1 MSAHVLPFT
10 DDLET
15 LPYQAFLKLSKP
27 NESYL
32 LFECDHENAT
42 VDIMLISSERAE
54 QMMDSL
60 SCMLSTA
67 DAIALLRTAKH
78 QDYLLEIVE
87 SPDHHFEAVPE
98 ALSQLGAW

>member
-15 LPYQAFLKLSKP
+15 LPYQAFLRLEKP
-27 NESYL
+27 GNSYL
-32 LFECDHENAT
+32 LFECDHENLT
-42 VDIMLISSERAE
+42 VDIMLINADRAE
-54 QMMDSL
+54 SMMDSM
-60 SCMLSTA
+60 SCMLGTP

-78 QDYLLEIVE
+78 KDFLLEIVE